1 MPLERLKTY
10 QFRNLDNINLT
21 FNSGLNVIFGMNAS
35 GKTSLL
41 EAAHVLCSG
50 KSFLRASP
58 QKLQQFNS
66 IDFSLNGIMNH
77 HEQPHRYQY
86 LWKDH
91 SVHLKINEQIV
102 RKISRYALQQPVQ
115 AITPASFK
123 LIDESPEI
131 RRRFIDWG
139 VFHVKHQYIDAWHR
153 YQRSL
158 SQRNAMLSQ
167 AKGKSLM
174 PWDIEYAKSCEIIDR
189 YRSEYIA
196 ALQST
201 FANIVKRLLPDT
213 LVTIGYHRGW
223 GKDSHLNDLL
233 TQSQSRDIE
242 RGYTYYGPQ
251 RAELNIVLNGHPAKD
266 TASRGQKKLITY
278 ALYIAQA
285 EIQQEQG
292 EYSGLLLVDD
302 LPSELDEE
310 HRSLVLDLLT
320 DLPMQVI
327 LSCIDPTDIEQVV
340 KHSTKLFHVK
350 QGKVEVVLQ

>member
-1 MPLERLKTY
+1 MPLESLKTY
-10 QFRNLDNINLT
+10 QFRNLDNLNLAFDSG
-21 FNSGLNVIFGMNAS
+21 FNVVFGMNAS

-41 EAAHVLCSG
+41 EAVHVLCSG

-58 QKLQQFNS
+58 QKLQQFDSN
-66 IDFSLNGIMNH
+66 DFSLNGILKH
-77 HEQPHRYQY
+77 LGQPHRFQY

-91 SVHLKINEQIV
+91 GVHLKINEQTI

-123 LIDESPEI
+123 LIDDSPEI

-158 SQRNAMLSQ
+158 SQRNDMLNQ
-167 AKGKSLM
+167 KKGKSLM
-174 PWDIEYAKSCEIIDR
+174 PWDIEYVKSCDIIDG

-196 ALQST
+196 ALQQS
-201 FANIVKRLLPDT
+201 FVNILKRMLPDT
-213 LVTIGYHRGW
+213 QVTIGYHRGW
-223 GKDSHLNDLL
+223 GKDSNLSDLL
-233 TQSQSRDIE
+233 AQAQSRDIE

-251 RAELNIVLNGHPAKD
+251 RAELNIMLNGHPEKD

-285 EIQQEQG
+285 EIQQQHG

-302 LPSELDEE
+302 LPSELDDE
-310 HRSLVLDLLT
+310 HQSLVLDLLT
-320 DLPMQVI
+320 ELPMQVI

-340 KHSTKLFHVK
+340 EPSTKLFHVK
-350 QGKVEVVLQ
+350 QGKVEVVLK

>member
-213 LVTIGYHRGW
+213 LVTIGW